1 MEPITLPKAFGE
13 LHPKYRTPYK
23 ANWILFIFVGLFA
36 AFVPG
41 HVAGDLTSFGTL
53 FAFVLVSAGVWIL
66 RKHMSDMNSVEAME
80 FLQQQ
85 MKGTRTNEEFLVSMN
100 R

>member
-1 MEPITLPKAFGE
+1 M
-13 LHPKYRTPYK
+13 RR
-23 ANWILFIFVGLFA
+23 
-36 AFVPG
+36 
-41 HVAGDLTSFGTL
+41 
-53 FAFVLVSAGVWIL
+53 VWIL

-85 MKGTRTNEEFLVSMN
+85 MKGTKTNDEFLVSMN